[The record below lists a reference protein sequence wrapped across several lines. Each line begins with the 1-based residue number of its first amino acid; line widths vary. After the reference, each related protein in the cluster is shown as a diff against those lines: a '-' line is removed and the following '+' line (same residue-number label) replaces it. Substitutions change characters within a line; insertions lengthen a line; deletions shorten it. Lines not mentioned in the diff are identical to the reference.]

1 MSKLLQSSLLNPK
14 TRYQLLATIIV
25 NIITFGHGVG
35 VGWLSP
41 TLTKIQNPDNSPLS
55 FPVTIDEIS
64 WLGSMLGLGS
74 LCGNLTIAFLIERM
88 GRKFCIYL
96 LAGPYACLW
105 ILIYCA
111 SNVGFLYAARFL
123 CGFTGGAG
131 YLVVPIY
138 ISEVANSGIR
148 GSLTSMV
155 MLSVNLG
162 ILVGYI
168 LSTYLA
174 YHVVPFLAIILP
186 IAYFIANLLLP
197 ETSPYLLK
205 QNRVLDA
212 ETSFKYYQN
221 QRADLEA
228 DYKAEFEELRLAVNA
243 QKARN
248 TTTLTY
254 RDLITKPAL
263 KAFGAAFILSAGYQF
278 SGIFSFINYMSDI
291 FNASG
296 ALFDVNTCTIIIG
309 VVQIVGVYTSTIFV
323 DIIGRRILMLIST
336 LGVGLG
342 CIAFGFF
349 TYYAAIYDM
358 QHLNWLPLVLMIFII
373 YVGNVGLIGI
383 FFVVL
388 VEVFPAKVS
397 RIDIEVFSQSYH
409 FLILF
414 TLLQIRSVATS
425 ISVVFLSILVFA
437 TLKLFPLLLHYFGIS
452 VAMWFSAS
460 ASLLTFVYFLLFLP
474 ETKGK
479 SMITD

>member
-1 MSKLLQSSLLNPK
+1 MSKLSQDSLLNPK
-14 TRYQLLATIIV
+14 TRYQLLATVIV
-25 NIITFGHGVG
+25 SIITFGHGLG

-41 TLTKIQNPDNSPLS
+41 TLTTIQSPDSPLS
-55 FPVTIDEIS
+55 FKVTIDEIS
-64 WLGSMLGLGS
+64 WMGSMIGLGS
-74 LCGNLTIAFLIERM
+74 LCGNLTIAFLLERM

-96 LAGPYACLW
+96 LAVPYACLW

-138 ISEVANSGIR
+138 ISEVVNSSIR

-174 YHVVPFLAIILP
+174 YHVVPFLGILLP

-197 ETSPYLLK
+197 ETAPYLLK

-228 DYKAEFEELRLAVNA
+228 DYKTEFEELRLAVNA

-248 TTTLTY
+248 TTAITY

-263 KAFGAAFILSAGYQF
+263 KAFGAAFILCSSNQF
-278 SGIFSFINYMSDI
+278 SGIFSFVNYMSDI
-291 FNASG
+291 FKASG
-296 ALFDVNTCTIIIG
+296 AVFDVNTCTIIIG

-336 LGVGLG
+336 LGAGLG

-349 TYYAAIYDM
+349 TYYAAIYDL
-358 QHLNWLPLVLMIFII
+358 QYLNWVPLVLMIFII
-373 YVGNVGLIGI
+373 YVGNVGLVGI

-388 VEVFPAKVS
+388 VELFPTK
-397 RIDIEVFSQSYH
+397 
-409 FLILF
+409 
-414 TLLQIRSVATS
+414 IRSVATS
-425 ISVVFLSILVFA
+425 ISVVILSLLIFV

-479 SMITD
+479 SMVTD